1 MSSNPLCCFVIGAEE
16 PGHLEGAVPGEAA
29 GLSPPPAASAA
40 NTAGQMPRFPLLH
53 LVTRPALG
61 KRRGLRGPALE
72 LGFEWLGVQ
81 RHRSVRLALWLEV
94 QAPTHLSSSP
104 RPVTGR
110 GPVEAAGDSAVCVR
124 RWDKVF
130 PCIHSLDPWPWPLGC
145 QCYLSLT
152 AGDSRG
158 NAAQCV

>member
-61 KRRGLRGPALE
+61 KRRGLRGPE
-72 LGFEWLGVQ
+72 TSEC
-81 RHRSVRLALWLEV
+81 
-94 QAPTHLSSSP
+94 PP
-104 RPVTGR
+104 
-110 GPVEAAGDSAVCVR
+110 SAV
-124 RWDKVF
+124 
-130 PCIHSLDPWPWPLGC
+130 
-145 QCYLSLT
+145 
-152 AGDSRG
+152 AGGAGTHPPEQQPQASHWAGTSRG
-158 NAAQCV
+158 CR